1 MDQLERKLLK
11 DAALILTGLPRGS
24 EFGLDGRL
32 WQVDRFSGVK
42 MLPAGFH
49 FFVFSAAPASAASDP
64 SSSQGVAARHGLLR
78 FFEPGERLV
87 QEWDNTHEELK
98 RTAPPKKRRRT
109 ARASSGSEAE
119 ATLVS
124 DDYLKRLDSSLAPY
138 PSDALGEQWRALA
151 GFVTEE
157 TVARVVG
164 LDEQRCGVVDALTS
178 SAADEAGMAAGA
190 GQTSAQR
197 TWGKARGA
205 ATAGEG
211 DVDAADPQP
220 DVREVVE
227 LDKDGEEGGPE
238 LLEFVKFDE
247 RRSWPRG
254 AVGEELTHWSKDKSW
269 QLSEVVRSQ
278 LNDDPKELL
287 AELQLA
293 FVLFSLVHNF
303 SSLSTYKSLF
313 SLICRSAT
321 LVYPPSSRP
330 TTTSLP
336 SPLLSTTSLPLF
348 ASFLSAFH
356 AQVDFLDETFF
367 SAQLPSLEQHLL
379 DSLAELS
386 QALSDALPAWEDL
399 GAHDAAVAG
408 VWNEVIRRWDALAA
422 LTTAKFGWDLG
433 VVRGSRAKYLSAG
446 GRAQRAADEVDL
458 EDLEEGEDAPVVLD
472 EEGLGEYYG

>member
-1 MDQLERKLLK
+1 
-11 DAALILTGLPRGS
+11 
-24 EFGLDGRL
+24 
-32 WQVDRFSGVK
+32 

-49 FFVFSAAPASAASDP
+49 FFVFSAAPASAAADP
-64 SSSQGVAARHGLLR
+64 SSAQGVAARHGLLR

-87 QEWDNTHEELK
+87 QEWDNMHEELK

-124 DDYLKRLDSSLAPY
+124 DDYLKRLDASLAPY
-138 PSDALGEQWRALA
+138 PSDALAEQWRALA

-190 GQTSAQR
+190 GATSSQR

-205 ATAGEG
+205 AAAGEG

-227 LDKDGEEGGPE
+227 LDKEDGEEGGPE
-238 LLEFVKFDE
+238 LLEFVRFDE

-278 LNDDPKELL
+278 LNNGAPD
-287 AELQLA
+287 A
-293 FVLFSLVHNF
+293 
-303 SSLSTYKSLF
+303 LSPPYTRLTC
-313 SLICRSAT
+313 ICAT
-321 LVYPPSSRP
+321 RP
-330 TTTSLP
+330 EGAARRVPARLRA
-336 SPLLSTTSLPLF
+336 LF
-348 ASFLSAFH
+348 AR
-356 AQVDFLDETFF
+356 
-367 SAQLPSLEQHLL
+367 AQLFVPLDVQVALLPHLPVRH
-379 DSLAELS
+379 AR
-386 QALSDALPAWEDL
+386 LPAIVPPNRD
-399 GAHDAAVAG
+399 
-408 VWNEVIRRWDALAA
+408 NTP
-422 LTTAKFGWDLG
+422 LTTAVDHVAPALCIVPLG
-433 VVRGSRAKYLSAG
+433 LSRPGQLSRRDVLLG
-446 GRAQRAADEVDL
+446 AAPL
-458 EDLEEGEDAPVVLD
+458 A
-472 EEGLGEYYG
+472 